1 MSAVAEMGGLPG
13 QSAASIRREGWLRRL
28 PLLPAFI
35 YVILITQIPFAL
47 TVYYSFFSWNLLK
60 DNSFKFAGLENY
72 ARLLTDES
80 FRTALLNTVVLTVSV
95 IALSVIIGLGVATLL
110 NSEVFGKGIMRTLM
124 IAPFLI
130 MPTAGALIW
139 KDTLLNPLFGLL
151 PYVLSPLG
159 LGRVDWVN
167 QYPMQSVVVVEV
179 WRWTPFMMLIILA
192 GLQSQNPEVLEA
204 ARVDGASALQAFR
217 RITLPLVRPFIEL
230 GALLGSLF
238 VVQTFDS
245 IFMLTHGGPGEA
257 GGGPAMSANAMRSN
271 PVGGF
276 PASKVLWT
284 IVGWLVVFIFFF
296 PVLWM
301 WLEAFKTE
309 PQAAS
314 SPPTIFFVPT
324 LLEFQ
329 EVMSGD
335 FPPFFINSAIA
346 SLGSTLLVL
355 IFGLP
360 AAYALAI
367 RPIKRTQDVLFFF
380 ISTRFLPFAAS
391 LVPLYLLARDL
402 HLLDNIFALT
412 LIYTTINLPLGVWL
426 LRSFLLEIP
435 HDLFEAAR
443 VDGASFLTELVRIVI
458 PLIAPGIAATSLICL
473 IFSWNEFFYA
483 VNFTSSTA
491 ATAPVFLVGFI
502 SGRGLFYAK
511 LAAAATLASL
521 PVLLAGW
528 IAQKQLIRGLTL
540 GAVK

>member
-1 MSAVAEMGGLPG
+1 
-13 QSAASIRREGWLRRL
+13 
-28 PLLPAFI
+28 
-35 YVILITQIPFAL
+35 
-47 TVYYSFFSWNLLK
+47 
-60 DNSFKFAGLENY
+60 
-72 ARLLTDES
+72 
-80 FRTALLNTVVLTVSV
+80 
-95 IALSVIIGLGVATLL
+95 
-110 NSEVFGKGIMRTLM
+110 
-124 IAPFLI
+124 
-130 MPTAGALIW
+130 
-139 KDTLLNPLFGLL
+139 
-151 PYVLSPLG
+151 
-159 LGRVDWVN
+159 
-167 QYPMQSVVVVEV
+167 
-179 WRWTPFMMLIILA
+179 
-192 GLQSQNPEVLEA
+192 
-204 ARVDGASALQAFR
+204 
-217 RITLPLVRPFIEL
+217 
-230 GALLGSLF
+230 
-238 VVQTFDS
+238 
-245 IFMLTHGGPGEA
+245 
-257 GGGPAMSANAMRSN
+257 MSANAMRTN
-271 PVGGF
+271 PVTAGRF
-276 PASKVLWT
+276 PTSKVLWT
-284 IVGWLVVFIFFF
+284 VFGWLVVFIFFF

-301 WLEAFKTE
+301 WLESLKTE

-314 SPPTIFFVPT
+314 SPPTVFFVPT

-346 SLGSTLLVL
+346 SVGSTLLVL
-355 IFGLP
+355 ILGLP

-367 RPIKRTQDVLFFF
+367 RPVKRTQDVLFFF

-402 HLLDNIFALT
+402 QLLDNIFALG

-435 HDLFEAAR
+435 PELFEAAR
-443 VDGASFLTELVRIVI
+443 VDGASFTTELRRIVV

-491 ATAPVFLVGFI
+491 ATTPIFLVGFI

-528 IAQKQLIRGLTL
+528 IAQKQLIRGLTM